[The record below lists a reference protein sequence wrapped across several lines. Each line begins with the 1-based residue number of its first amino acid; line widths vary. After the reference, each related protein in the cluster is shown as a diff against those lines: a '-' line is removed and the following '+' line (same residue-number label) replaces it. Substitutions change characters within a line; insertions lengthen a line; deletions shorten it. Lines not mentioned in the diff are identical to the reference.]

1 MNGRAE
7 GVKSMETKPDGKPYE
22 NGAGARA
29 WIELNTAHLRHNIR
43 ILQNRLP
50 KGCRLMPAVK
60 ANAYGHGAALVV
72 RECRRMGIGDFC
84 VATAEEGALV
94 RQNGAKGTV
103 LVLGYT
109 PPERFGLLEQF
120 CLTQTVVDYEYGW
133 KLNGYGKP
141 LRVQI
146 AVDTG
151 MHRLGERWD
160 HIGRIRQIYFLKNLE
175 IEGIFTH
182 LCAAD
187 GRSRRERAF
196 TKKQADRFWQTV
208 NALEEE
214 GLSCRQAHLLGSYG
228 AISYPEFGGSFARCG
243 IALYGVLESRS
254 DERRLCA
261 GLLPVLSLYAKVAS
275 VRTLEKGECAGYGLA
290 FRARR
295 KTRLAVLSI
304 GYADGVP
311 RSLSCGKGSV
321 LICGRKVPVAGRICM
336 DQMLVDVTKVPQ
348 AKAGDT
354 AVLIGRDG
362 KEEISVCDV
371 AKQAGTISNEILS
384 RLGTRP
390 ERRTDPGTT
399 QIPGPALA
407 H

>member
-1 MNGRAE
+1 M
-7 GVKSMETKPDGKPYE
+7 
-22 NGAGARA
+22 RA

-43 ILQNRLP
+43 ILESCLP

-60 ANAYGHGAALVV
+60 ANAYGHGTALIV
-72 RECRRMGIGDFC
+72 RECRRMGIEDFC
-84 VATAEEGALV
+84 VATAKEGALV
-94 RQNGAKGTV
+94 RQQGAKGTV

-109 PPERFGLLEQF
+109 PAEQLGLLEQF
-120 CLTQTVVDYEYGW
+120 CLTQTVVDYEYGL
-133 KLNGYGKP
+133 KLNGYKKP

-160 HIGRIRQIYFLKNLE
+160 CIGRLRQIFFLKNLE

-182 LCAAD
+182 LCAAN
-187 GRSRRERAF
+187 GHRRREQAF
-196 TKKQADRFWQTV
+196 TQKQAERFWQTV
-208 NALEEE
+208 RALKQE
-214 GLSCRQAHLLGSYG
+214 GMECRQAHLLSSYG
-228 AISYPEFGGSFARCG
+228 ALSWPEFGGTFARCG
-243 IALYGVLESRS
+243 IALYGVLGSRA
-254 DERRLCA
+254 DERRLKP
-261 GLLPVLSLYAKVAS
+261 GLLPVLSLYAKVVS

-290 FRARR
+290 FRARK

-321 LICGRKVPVAGRICM
+321 LIGGRKVPVAGRICM

-348 AKAGDT
+348 AKAGDI

-362 KEEISVCDV
+362 KEEISACDM
-371 AKQAGTISNEILS
+371 AGQAGTISNEILS
-384 RLGTRP
+384 RLGQRLTRQ
-390 ERRTDPGTT
+390 TV
-399 QIPGPALA
+399 
-407 H
+407 